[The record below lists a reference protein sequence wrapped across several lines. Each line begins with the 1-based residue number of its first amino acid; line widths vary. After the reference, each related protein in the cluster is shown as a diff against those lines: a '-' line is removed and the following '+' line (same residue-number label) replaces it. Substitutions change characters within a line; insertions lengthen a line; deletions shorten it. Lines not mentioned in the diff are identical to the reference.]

1 MSFLNTQSIGGFR
14 VHSSVLST
22 TIRKNTCCA
31 APSRSLP
38 LLSVCRPAT
47 HFSSTRDFPTGPGQ
61 QRRWKKTKSS
71 VSFDDLLHGSNFR
84 PAKPSCPDE
93 QRNEIKAGPIDT
105 SVTSFEHVEN
115 TSYIVRAPHLFEP
128 GSLEGLSKNGLQQPV
143 ESEEI
148 QKAKRTRKVSSVRLE
163 SLSQG
168 LIDLDKSESSIT
180 NVTPFTPEPKEPS
193 DGYTKNLHQGL
204 ISLEPLEFEDE
215 SPSYPTVVMQA
226 RKNMQNF
233 ENCVVI
239 TRVGG
244 FYELY
249 FDHADEFGPP
259 LGLKVSQ
266 KKTNAGPVSMAGFP
280 FHQLDRYLKILVQ
293 DLNRNVAISE
303 EYPNDVSAK
312 VKSGG
317 LMHDR
322 RVSRIITPG
331 TLIDENFM
339 DPLSNNY
346 VLAIHIEDGAL
357 TPSTS
362 DLNHD
367 TSVGLA
373 WLDLSTGQFFTQK
386 VSLTEIPSF
395 LARVSPREIVLDQK
409 LEAHN
414 HILGVFGDD
423 RQLIAY
429 AEVPDVRPIEEWSA
443 MLESPV
449 PPSAAGHFTE
459 QEIAAGSCLLYY
471 IGTRLQGSDL
481 KLQPPVRQLDL
492 MGIDKNTMRALE
504 IKKTIREDNFSGS
517 LLHTVRRTATKGGAR
532 LLENWLGAYLEEQEK
547 IVLSNDLNSFPVN
560 FSGQSLRERITTL
573 LKRSHDSHRLLQKF
587 AFGRGDA
594 DDLLALATTIH
605 ATRDLVELLAQEGY
619 GDPCVQALLG
629 RVVLEDPMFL
639 AESITAAI
647 DEDGLIQ
654 QHRIEDTESGE
665 MQALAE
671 AVVASEGTSEDT
683 STLRKTSRKKTP
695 NSIRE
700 YYNQEN
706 EAWTMKTTATPTLRR
721 LHKRLNDFAA
731 KKAALETSLCERLGV
746 ASLTLRFTPGLGH
759 ICHVKGR
766 DINLS
771 IPEART
777 ISSSK
782 STKSLHHPEWSALG
796 QEIDQCRTHIRAEE
810 QRLFYTLR
818 EQAITNLVKLRRNA
832 AVLDEI
838 DLACSFAILAEER
851 GWTRPILNT
860 GSTHKIIGGR
870 HPTVEGGLEEEGRSF
885 ISNDCI
891 VGDVDRAW
899 MITGPNMAGKSTFLR
914 QNALITILAQVGSYV
929 PAQYAELGIVDHIF
943 SRVGSADD
951 LYRDQST
958 FMVEMLES
966 AAILENATS
975 RSFVIMDEIG
985 RGTTPA
991 DGIAVAFACL
1001 HHLYHVNK
1009 CRTLFATH
1017 FHALAD
1023 LIPEYHMEDVG
1034 FYCTDVEEDE
1044 SRDGVFRYRYKL
1056 RQGINKHSHAL
1067 KVAKLAGLPKE
1078 AIEVA
1083 RQVLKKM

>member
-1 MSFLNTQSIGGFR
+1 MSFLNTQGVGGFR
-14 VHSSVLST
+14 IHISVLSAK
-22 TIRKNTCCA
+22 IRQNSCCST
-31 APSRSLP
+31 PSRLLP
-38 LLSVCRPAT
+38 VLSVCRLAT
-47 HFSSTRDFPTGPGQ
+47 HFSPTSNQ

-71 VSFDDLLHGSNFR
+71 ISFDDLLYCPNPR
-84 PAKPSCPDE
+84 PAKPSSLDE
-93 QRNEIKAGPIDT
+93 QPNEIKAEPTDT
-105 SVTSFEHVEN
+105 SISSSEDLERTLHILEAHH
-115 TSYIVRAPHLFEP
+115 AFEP
-128 GSLEGLSKNGLQQPV
+128 NPLEVPLEDGLQHPV

-148 QKAKRTRKVSSVRLE
+148 KKTKRTRKAAPARIE

-168 LIDLDKSESSIT
+168 LIDLDKPESLIH
-180 NVTPFTPEPKEPS
+180 NVTSTIAKLKEPVSKS
-193 DGYTKNLHQGL
+193 DGSAQSLPQGL
-204 ISLEPLEFEDE
+204 ISLEPLELEDE
-215 SPSYPTVVMQA
+215 PPSYPTVIMQA
-226 RKNMQNF
+226 RNNMYKF
-233 ENCVVI
+233 GNCVVI

-249 FDHADEFGPP
+249 FDHADEFGPL

-303 EYPNDVSAK
+303 EYPNDISAK

-346 VLAIHIEDGAL
+346 VLAVNIEGAL
-357 TPSTS
+357 ASSTS
-362 DLNHD
+362 DFNHD
-367 TSVGLA
+367 ISVGLA
-373 WLDLSTGQFFTQK
+373 WLDLSTGQFFTQNI
-386 VSLTEIPSF
+386 SLAEIPSF
-395 LARVSPREIVLDQK
+395 LARVSPREIVLDEK

-414 HILGVFGDD
+414 HVLYLFGND
-423 RQLIAY
+423 RQLIKY
-429 AEVPDVRPIEEWSA
+429 AVVPDVRSIEDWGS

-449 PPSAAGHFTE
+449 PPSSASYFTE
-459 QEIAAGSCLLYY
+459 QEIAAGSFLLHY
-471 IGTRLQGSDL
+471 IGTQLQGSDL

-492 MGIDKNTMRALE
+492 MGVDKNTMRALE

-532 LLENWLGAYLEEQEK
+532 LLENWLDLVTYMLGQE
-547 IVLSNDLNSFPVN
+547 
-560 FSGQSLRERITTL
+560 SLRERVTTL

-605 ATRDLVELLAQEGY
+605 ATRDLARLLAQDGY
-619 GDPCVQALLG
+619 VEPCVQGLLD
-629 RVVLEDPMFL
+629 RIVLEDPMLL
-639 AESITAAI
+639 AEGITAAI
-647 DEDGLIQ
+647 DEDGLVQ
-654 QHRIEDTESGE
+654 QHRIEDAESGE

-671 AVVASEGTSEDT
+671 AVVASEGPCEDT
-683 STLRKTSRKKTP
+683 STLRKNSRKKSL

-706 EAWTMKTTATPTLRR
+706 EAWIMKTTATPTLRR
-721 LHKRLNDFAA
+721 LHKRLNDFADQ
-731 KKAALETSLCERLGV
+731 KASLASSLCERLGV

-759 ICHVKGR
+759 ICHVKGK
-766 DINLS
+766 DVNLS

-782 STKSLHHPEWSALG
+782 STRSLHHPEWSALG
-796 QEIDQCRTHIRAEE
+796 QEIDQCRIHIRAEE

-832 AVLDEI
+832 AVLEEI
-838 DLACSFAILAEER
+838 DIACSFASLAEER

-860 GSTHKIIGGR
+860 SSTHKIIGGR

-885 ISNDCI
+885 ISNDCL

-966 AAILENATS
+966 AAILDNATS

-985 RGTTPA
+985 RGTTPT
-991 DGIAVAFACL
+991 DGIAIAFACL

-1023 LIPEYHMEDVG
+1023 LISEHNMDDVG
-1034 FYCTDVEEDE
+1034 FYCTDVEEDG
-1044 SRDGVFRYRYKL
+1044 SIDGAFRYSYRLKK
-1056 RQGINKHSHAL
+1056 GINTHSHAL

-1078 AIEVA
+1078 AVEIA
-1083 RQVLKKM
+1083 RQVLEKL

>member
-1 MSFLNTQSIGGFR
+1 MLHTHQVKKCSALVLTSTYCPYQSMSFLNTQSIGGFR
-14 VHSSVLST
+14 IHSSVLST
-22 TIRKNTCCA
+22 TIRQNTCCA

-47 HFSSTRDFPTGPGQ
+47 HFSPTRDFPTGPGQ

-93 QRNEIKAGPIDT
+93 QRDEIKAGPIDT
-105 SVTSFEHVEN
+105 SVTSSEHVED
-115 TSYIVRAPHLFEP
+115 TLYIVRAPHSLEP
-128 GSLEGLSKNGLQQPV
+128 GSLDGLSKNDLQQPV

-168 LIDLDKSESSIT
+168 LIDLDKPESLIP
-180 NVTPFTPEPKEPS
+180 NVTPLTPEPKELAKKS
-193 DGYTKNLHQGL
+193 DGSAKNLHQGL

-367 TSVGLA
+367 NSVGVA

-386 VSLTEIPSF
+386 VSVTEIPSF

-409 LEAHN
+409 LEVHN

-423 RQLIAY
+423 RQRITY
-429 AEVPDVRPIEEWSA
+429 AEVPDVRSIEEWSA

-532 LLENWLGAYLEEQEK
+532 LLENWLGACLEEQEK
-547 IVLSNDLNSFPVN
+547 I
-560 FSGQSLRERITTL
+560 
-573 LKRSHDSHRLLQKF
+573 F

-605 ATRDLVELLAQEGY
+605 ATRDLAELLAQDGY
-619 GDPCVQALLG
+619 GDPCVQALLR
-629 RVVLEDPMFL
+629 RVVLEDPMIL

-654 QHRIEDTESGE
+654 QHRIEDAESGE

-683 STLRKTSRKKTP
+683 STLRKNSRKKTP

-731 KKAALETSLCERLGV
+731 KKATLETSLCERLGV

-782 STKSLHHPEWSALG
+782 STRSLHHPEWSALG

-832 AVLDEI
+832 AVLEEI
-838 DLACSFAILAEER
+838 DIACSFAILAEER

-1023 LIPEYHMEDVG
+1023 LISEYHMEDVG

-1044 SRDGVFRYRYKL
+1044 SKNGVFRYRYRL

-1083 RQVLKKM
+1083 RQVLGKV